1 MSTPT
6 TMPAF
11 ELQEGFLYVVRK
23 GTDVLGQMLSIEMS
37 AQVPTRKVP
46 RLGDTNKKTT
56 YGSTEYS
63 VRCELYSE
71 EDPDQLAK
79 LLNGTQKP
87 GTGGWLGTEELVI
100 NPSAAA
106 YDLEVDVYD
115 QNTGTGDAVVG
126 TYTIVNFK
134 PTQLQFRVQADN
146 PTTISMS
153 GEPDRW
159 YYSPTAAVGA

>member
-1 MSTPT
+1 MSTPV

-11 ELQEGFLYVVRK
+11 ELQEGFLYVVKK
-23 GTDVLGQMLSIEMS
+23 GTDIIGQMLSIEMS
-37 AQVPTRKVP
+37 SQVPSRKVP

-63 VRCELYSE
+63 ARCELYSE
-71 EDPDQLAK
+71 KDPDQLAK
-79 LLNGTQKP
+79 LLGGTQKP
-87 GTGGWLGTEELVI
+87 ASGGWVGTEQLAI
-100 NPSAAA
+100 NPSITP
-106 YDLEVDVYD
+106 YDLKVDVYD
-115 QNTGTGDAVVG
+115 ENTGSGDAVVG

-153 GEPDRW
+153 GEPDSW
-159 YYSPTAAVGA
+159 YYSPAAGVGA